1 MIWKDFEEGETMRTP
16 TREEFE
22 RKTRPYLRG
31 FGLLISLA
39 ELYHLTKVRLR
50 ESARPVLYAFSA
62 FFYASL
68 LSILFSRERLTVS
81 PAMMR
86 LAEEFRI
93 LSACVFAGMAVLAFL
108 AGLCRIGAR
117 DSEGASPGKSFAAD
131 LLAGVA
137 LCLFAAG
144 SILISYRICD
154 SFSLTG
160 RLSMHLL
167 STEPVHLIRDLFRL
181 EDIVEGEW
189 KWVAVLLLLNALIFS
204 GTMFLAENGA
214 DARVRIPGKILGLI
228 TFGILADL
236 LLVLLGMLILPDGPL
251 NGLIPSPVLKS
262 TPLLILI
269 FLFGMT
275 ALAAVLYR
283 KRRERI

>member
-1 MIWKDFEEGETMRTP
+1 MKTP

-31 FGLLISLA
+31 FALVIAFA
-39 ELYHLTKVRLR
+39 ELYHLTKMRLR
-50 ESARPVLYAFSA
+50 ETARPVLYAFSA

-68 LSILFSRERLTVS
+68 LSILFSLERITVS
-81 PAMMR
+81 SEMMR

-108 AGLCRIGAR
+108 AGLCRLGERKSHA
-117 DSEGASPGKSFAAD
+117 ASSGKLFAAD
-131 LLAGVA
+131 LFCGVA

-144 SILISYRICD
+144 SVLLSYRICD

-160 RLSMHLL
+160 RLSTHLINA
-167 STEPVHLIRDLFRL
+167 EPVHLIRDLFRL
-181 EDIVEGEW
+181 EDIVEGQW

-204 GTMFLAENGA
+204 GTMFLSENGA
-214 DARVRIPGKILGLI
+214 GGSGRAPGKILGLI
-228 TFGILADL
+228 VFGILADL
-236 LLVLLGMLILPDGPL
+236 ILILLGMLILPGGPL

-269 FLFGMT
+269 FLLGMT

>member
-1 MIWKDFEEGETMRTP
+1 MRTP

-22 RKTRPYLRG
+22 RKTRPYLWG
-31 FGLLISLA
+31 FGHLISLA
-39 ELYHLTKVRLR
+39 ELYHLTKMRLR
-50 ESARPVLYAFSA
+50 ENARPVLYAFSA

-68 LSILFSRERLTVS
+68 LSILFSRERLCVS

-93 LSACVFAGMAVLAFL
+93 LSACVFAGMAVLVFL
-108 AGLCRIGAR
+108 AGLCRIGER
-117 DSEGASPGKSFAAD
+117 GSEGACPGKRFAAD
-131 LLAGVA
+131 LAGGVI

-144 SILISYRICD
+144 SILVSYRICD

-160 RLSMHLL
+160 RLSTHLL
-167 STEPVHLIRDLFRL
+167 SAEPVHLIRDLFRL

-189 KWVAVLLLLNALIFS
+189 KWVAVLVLLNALIFG

-214 DARVRIPGKILGLI
+214 GAHVRAPGKILGLVI
-228 TFGILADL
+228 FGVLADL
-236 LLVLLGMLILPDGPL
+236 ILIFLGMLILPEGPL
-251 NGLIPSPVLKS
+251 NGLIPKNILSS
-262 TPLLILI
+262 TPLLLLI
-269 FLFGMT
+269 VLLVMT
-275 ALAAVLYR
+275 GLAAVLYR